1 METVDGGR
9 RPSFVR
15 QVAMLAG
22 GTVLAQGLVVA
33 FSPILARLYTPHD
46 FGVYAVALSLWTI
59 LTAVATLR
67 YEMAIPMPADSR
79 RAAALTWLCM
89 AISVGM
95 TALCAVGIAL
105 GEDALVRWLGTP
117 QLAAVLPWVPVGLFG
132 AALYQVAHYWV
143 SRAQRFGV
151 LSTTRVVRS
160 MGQVGWQLG
169 WGWVHPGPLG
179 LVLGWVVSQ
188 YLGIVS
194 LLRRVPLPRSG
205 LRVALLKEVSGA
217 YRRFPLYTTWASLL
231 TVMGTQLAP
240 VLFTRFFTAE
250 MAGHFSMALRVLAL
264 PSSLLGQAVGQV
276 LYPRLAAQRAEAEAD
291 DRRTLERLAAVLFLL
306 ALPVFAFLAV
316 CGRPVFSWVFGQ
328 PWALAGTFAQ
338 LLAPWLLVSFVSSP
352 LSTYAL
358 VRERHRQAFW
368 VTVYETML
376 RLGAI
381 AVGGWMGSS
390 RVAVALFSAAGVIIS
405 AVYLAWMLRLAG
417 SGLGCLLWTLRGWLI
432 LALALVGVTG
442 AARLYLEPALAVA
455 IAMTGWGGYAVATWT
470 ALARRKGHVG

>member
-1 METVDGGR
+1 METVEGGR
-9 RPSFVR
+9 RLSFVR

-22 GTVLAQGLVVA
+22 GTALGQGLVVA
-33 FSPILARLYTPHD
+33 ASPILTRLYTPHD

-89 AISVGM
+89 AIAVGM
-95 TALCAVGIAL
+95 TALCAAGITA
-105 GEDALVRWLGTP
+105 GGDALARWLGSP
-117 QLAAVLPWVPVGLFG
+117 QLAAVLPWVPVGLLG

-151 LSTTRVVRS
+151 LSAIRVVRS
-160 MGQVGWQLG
+160 VGQVGWQLG
-169 WGWVHPGPLG
+169 WGWVQPGPLG

-188 YLGIVS
+188 YLGIVA

-205 LRVALLKEVSGA
+205 LRVTLWKEVAGA

-250 MAGHFSMALRVLAL
+250 VAGHFSMALRVLVL

-276 LYPRLAAQRAEAEAD
+276 LYPRLAAQRAGAEAD
-291 DRRTLERLAAVLFLL
+291 DCRTLERLAAMLL
-306 ALPVFAFLAV
+306 LMAVPVFAFLAV
-316 CGRPVFSWVFGQ
+316 CGRPFFSWVFGQ

-338 LLAPWLLVSFVSSP
+338 MMAPWLLVSFVSSP

-368 VTVYETML
+368 VTVYETAL

-390 RVAVALFSAAGVIIS
+390 RVAVGLFSAAGVIIS
-405 AVYLAWMLRLAG
+405 VVYLAWMLRLAG
-417 SGLGCLLWTLRGWLI
+417 SGLGRLVWALRGWMI
-432 LALALVGVTG
+432 LALVLVGVTEV
-442 AARLYLEPALAVA
+442 ARWYLEPALAVA
-455 IAMTGWGGYAVATWT
+455 MAMAGWSGYAVAAWT
-470 ALARRKGHVG
+470 VVLRRKGHVW